1 MNKISL
7 LALGLLFSTSFLFTS
22 CSDDDNIVPVEAKEV
37 IIDASDYTKWVYFSF
52 EEGKIVGESA
62 ANETRDAL
70 DWDIAFH
77 RYNFRTN
84 SGTSGSGQGGLLE
97 STENTGQIGWD
108 NVVEA
113 PETGYK
119 VDEDITIMQVFEMP
133 PTPTTY
139 VTTGGS
145 TVMTGGTEVGLTVS
159 FDMSTRQY
167 SVNDQIYVIKTAD
180 GKYAKLWVS
189 DFYDADSKSGHVT
202 LKYSYQEDGSR
213 SLR

>member
-1 MNKISL
+1 MNKINF
-7 LALGLLFSTSFLFTS
+7 LALGLLLSMSFLFTS
-22 CSDDDNIVPVEAKEV
+22 CNDDDNIVPVEAKEV

-52 EEGKIVGESA
+52 EEGKIVGKSA
-62 ANETRDAL
+62 ADETRDAL

-97 STENTGQIGWD
+97 STGNTGQIGWE

-119 VDEDITIMQVFEMP
+119 VDKDILIMPAFEMP
-133 PTPTTY
+133 PTHITAS
-139 VTTGGS
+139 GS
-145 TVMTGGTEVGLTVS
+145 TVMTGGNKPGLTVS
-159 FDMSTRQY
+159 FDMSTRQH

-202 LKYSYQEDGSR
+202 LKYSYQKDGSR